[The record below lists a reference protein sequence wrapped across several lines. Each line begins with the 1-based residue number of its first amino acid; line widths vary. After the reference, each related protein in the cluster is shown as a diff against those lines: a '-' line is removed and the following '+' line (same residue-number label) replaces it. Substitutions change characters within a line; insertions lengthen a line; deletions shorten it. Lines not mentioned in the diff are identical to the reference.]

1 MSTSLLTRVADSG
14 LASLQRLKGMWFTL
28 LQTSVAS
35 GLAWYLAHDVL
46 AHPQPFFAPI
56 AAAVCLSI
64 SNVLR
69 AQRAVQMMIGVTMG
83 IGMGTVVQELLGT
96 GTVPIA
102 VVTLIALSVAVLIG
116 RGFIGQGMMFANQ
129 TVVSSILVLALYRSG
144 VGGYERIYDALIGGC
159 LAIVFAVLLFPAD
172 PLKVLRRARIG
183 VLDTLHGV
191 LCRTADF
198 AAGSRE
204 PSPDWPLS
212 AVDRVHEQVG
222 GLIQARA
229 TARQVVR
236 LSPRRW
242 RMRDIVHG
250 ADHQAVHVALLAV
263 SVLQL
268 ARVVAPALDG
278 CNWLPLPVHAVL
290 AELVAATALADTD
303 PVAATEQAAAAR
315 RLASELHSVA
325 RDRRE
330 VVLADVVQACVD
342 DLQRVIDLRPV

>member
-342 DLQRVIDLRPV
+342 DLQLVIDLRPV